1 MEEMDWLDALDTCTK
16 NVVQVGANSGQ
27 KIGQ

>member
-16 NVVQVGANSGQ
+16 NGVQVGANLGK

>member
-1 MEEMDWLDALDTCTK
+1 MEQMDWLDTLDSCTK
-16 NVVQVGANSGQ
+16 NAVQVGANPGK

>member
-1 MEEMDWLDALDTCTK
+1 MDWLDALDTCTK
-16 NVVQVGANSGQ
+16 NAVQVGANLGK

>member
-16 NVVQVGANSGQ
+16 DGVQVGVNLGK
-27 KIGQ
+27 KIDQ